1 MRKRKK
7 RKVIIAPKCDHCGQ
21 NSETFVVTAE
31 GKTFCMVY
39 KMIGIPPIK
48 NCMDDYNRGQKYVR

>member
-31 GKTFCMVY
+31 GNTFCMIYQMPGV
-39 KMIGIPPIK
+39 PPLK
-48 NCMDDYNRGQKYVR
+48 DCMDDYNRGKK